1 VPRAGRPRRGA
12 HFRVVLT
19 PLVAGVFALAGVL
32 LGAFLEP
39 VKARVAARARLR
51 EERALRSAQLVEAAT
66 TARDAVLWLF
76 RTVRI
81 VAPPVPA
88 SAELVAEAEQR
99 YWSARS
105 DIKKALLLRLVGPDE
120 LIAGA
125 SAIAEADRALRELWF
140 DRAPEVRQSH
150 SDEMSAVLRRG
161 RTRVR
166 RVHRPGSPAH
176 HTELSS
182 APQVLAG
189 QAWRHLTC

>member
-1 VPRAGRPRRGA
+1 
-12 HFRVVLT
+12 VLT

-39 VKARVAARARLR
+39 VKARVAARTRLR

-76 RTVRI
+76 RTVRTA
-81 VAPPVPA
+81 APAVPA

-105 DIKKALLLRLVGPDE
+105 DIKKALLLLRLVGPDE

-125 SAIAEADRALRELWF
+125 VTVAEADRALRELWF
-140 DRAPEVRQSH
+140 DRVPEVRQAH
-150 SDEMSAVLRRG
+150 SAEMSAVLDRG
-161 RTRVR
+161 RRAFEEFTD
-166 RVHRPGSPAH
+166 
-176 HTELSS
+176 
-182 APQVLAG
+182 LA
-189 QAWRHLTC
+189 RLLTKPN